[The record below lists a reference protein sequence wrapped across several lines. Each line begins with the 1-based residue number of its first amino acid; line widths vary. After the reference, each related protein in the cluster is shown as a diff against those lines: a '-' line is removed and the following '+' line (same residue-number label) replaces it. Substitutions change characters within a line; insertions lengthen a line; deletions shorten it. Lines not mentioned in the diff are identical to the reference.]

1 MTRGNSPAS
10 ERQPEPLRPLRARR
24 LATPAQLVEAALDH
38 IDGRDL
44 SPAEWA
50 RITRQAEGLPP
61 VVTDPVVLRNIRTI
75 VHAALENPVAPV
87 LVLKP
92 KSKRAG
98 QGGAGHLLEEG
109 GSQEDV
115 AL

>member
-1 MTRGNSPAS
+1 MTSGNSPAS

-38 IDGRDL
+38 IDGRDP

-50 RITRQAEGLPP
+50 RITRQAQGLPP
-61 VVTDPVVLRNIRTI
+61 VVTDPVALHNIKTILR
-75 VHAALENPVAPV
+75 AAMANKVAEIIP
-87 LVLKP
+87 LKAHTRRLP
-92 KSKRAG
+92 RQLDTQPHTKQPPR
-98 QGGAGHLLEEG
+98 
-109 GSQEDV
+109 DV